1 MNLSLSLKTL
11 GQAYIALDDFF
22 KAAEEKWTLKSI
34 NCALTPS
41 YKFKY
46 VLLVEKTDEL
56 AYCIEE
62 EELEDFTHA
71 IISEFQATLD
81 AEVEGYSLNIC
92 CCCTTGMVELIIA

>member
-22 KAAEEKWTLKSI
+22 KAVDAQWTLKSI
-34 NCALTPS
+34 NCTLTPS

-46 VLLVEKTDEL
+46 ILLVEKTDEL

-81 AEVEGYSLNIC
+81 AEVEGYSLNISRG
-92 CCCTTGMVELIIA
+92 CTTGMVELIIA